1 MKKKN
6 MCNQTFLI
14 IVYIAIMLRFF
25 HSFDPEL
32 QLVNT
37 KAMLKNKLKELLN
50 ELKMF
55 IVQVILVLH
64 YKKRNNWKIFH
75 CCTKLIASD
84 SDIDSEIFKC

>member
-37 KAMLKNKLKELLN
+37 KVMLKNKLKELLN

-75 CCTKLIASD
+75 SFTKLIASD